1 MKTVGTQF
9 CSSLTKRELF
19 AAITM
24 SGLLASPGGSE
35 SYPEAL
41 AQVAIRITDALISE
55 LNNTSNEKQESKR

>member
-24 SGLLASPGGSE
+24 SGLLASPDGSE
-35 SYPEAL
+35 SDPEAL

-55 LNNTSNEKQESKR
+55 LNNTTNEKEQKG